1 MSVHRFSIPI
11 RPHIPIFNKKQY
23 SDNLNHHSDDSN
35 ISFNHSYISSSFCQ
49 TSSCHDSL
57 FSSNTISQYIIF
69 PPDIH
74 SQKQYSILTLASD
87 QVLTQSPPSNHKPL
101 LQYPVSYP
109 PIDLNELATLS
120 VLHSNISSTSPD
132 DQGEIDCYS

>member
-1 MSVHRFSIPI
+1 MIAIYHSTIPI
-11 RPHIPIFNKKQY
+11 SLVPFAKQVHAMIHYLNLILSLNVSSFHQIYTVKKQ
-23 SDNLNHHSDDSN
+23 S
-35 ISFNHSYISSSFCQ
+35 
-49 TSSCHDSL
+49 
-57 FSSNTISQYIIF
+57 
-69 PPDIH
+69 
-74 SQKQYSILTLASD
+74 SILTLASD